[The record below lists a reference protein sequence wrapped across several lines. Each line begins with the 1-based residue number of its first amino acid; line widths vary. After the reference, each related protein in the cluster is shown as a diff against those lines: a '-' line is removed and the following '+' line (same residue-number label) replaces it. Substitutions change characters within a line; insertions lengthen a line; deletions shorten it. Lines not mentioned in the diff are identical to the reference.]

1 MTLRSRRLYSMN
13 RTKKIIITA
22 VSILGSVTAFVSGL
36 FLTFFVVGKKIDQ
49 AYTSKR
55 NDNEDDEN

>member
-1 MTLRSRRLYSMN
+1 MS
-13 RTKKIIITA
+13 RTKKMIITA